1 MLETMEGV
9 MRAAFVLLGL
19 LIPSVAYAAFDVPAR
34 KPGLWQMTMIF
45 EGGHIPQQSIKQC
58 IDAATD
64 KQMNSLGGEM
74 QKQNCSKQDMQHVG
88 NTIIVDSV
96 CKSGMG
102 GTSVSHAVVTGDFNS
117 AYTVK
122 ADIKREGGAM
132 PGMPANGAMKMTVDA
147 KWLGPCAADQK
158 PGDMIIGN
166 GMKMNI
172 NSLPSMHGGG
182 MPRR

>member
-1 MLETMEGV
+1 MEGV
-9 MRAAFVLLGL
+9 MRAAFVAMFAF
-19 LIPSVAYAAFDVPAR
+19 LIPSVASAFDVPAR
-34 KPGLWQMTMIF
+34 KAGLWQMTMTF
-45 EGGHIPQQSIKQC
+45 EGSHIPQTTMKHC

-64 KQMNSLGGEM
+64 KKMNSLGGEM
-74 QKQNCSKQDMQHVG
+74 QKENCSKQDMQRVG
-88 NTIIVDSV
+88 NTIVVDSV

-132 PGMPANGAMKMTVDA
+132 PGMPANHEMKMTVDA

-158 PGDMIIGN
+158 PGDMIMAN

-172 NSLPSMHGGG
+172 NNLPSMGGG

>member
-1 MLETMEGV
+1 
-9 MRAAFVLLGL
+9 MRAAFAVLGL
-19 LIPSVAYAAFDVPAR
+19 LIPSVANAAFDVPAR

-45 EGGHIPQQSIKQC
+45 EGSHIPQQNIKQC

-64 KQMNSLGGEM
+64 KKMNSLGGEM

-88 NTIIVDSV
+88 NTIVVDSI

-132 PGMPANGAMKMTVDA
+132 PGMPANHEMKMTVDA

-158 PGDMIIGN
+158 PGDMIMGN
-166 GMKMNI
+166 GMKINI
-172 NSLPSMHGGG
+172 NSLPSMHGGT
-182 MPRR
+182 PQR